1 MQKQNV
7 ITKQGSNDVIKSNPK
22 CKTCE
27 DKEKNPKINRKLS
40 GDTNGNRDLSTN
52 NTSLITSVL
61 NETGK
66 PIDKQP

>member
-1 MQKQNV
+1 VK
-7 ITKQGSNDVIKSNPK
+7 IKK
-22 CKTCE
+22 
-27 DKEKNPKINRKLS
+27 KIQRSIGKLS